1 MNETYTPSS
10 DLIVD
15 QERSTLLKDLSL
27 KLPEIILN
35 KRQLCDFEL
44 LANGAFSP
52 LQGFMVQADYES
64 VLDRM
69 RLQDGTLWPIP
80 ICLDISKTLAE
91 TLEVGQSVV
100 IRDPE
105 AFQLGMMH
113 VEDIWP
119 VNHEDEAI
127 KVYGTKD
134 PAHPGVN
141 YFFNNTGDYYI
152 GGKLEVINL
161 PIHSDFKQIRLT
173 PQEVRNT
180 YQKLGWKRIVGFHTR
195 NPIHRPQYEMTIEAM
210 KQSKANLLLLPN
222 TGISGPND
230 FDYYTRVRCYNAV
243 NKQYPPDTSLLSLL
257 PYAMRFSGAREAILH
272 AIISKNYGCTHFIVG
287 HNHAMPGN
295 GSCGNPFYES
305 QEIIAQTKAVENE
318 IGISIV
324 PFEKMVY
331 LPFEDEYRFVNQ
343 IEDKVQT
350 LHLSSGEIRKR
361 IQFGKKIPD
370 WAIFPDVEAE
380 LKKSYPPPQQ
390 QGLTIFVTGLSG
402 AGKSTI
408 ARVLYAKFLELG
420 NRPVTLLDGDIV
432 RRNLSSELNFS
443 KEHRD
448 INVRRIGFVAS
459 EITKNRG
466 VALCAPIAPYS
477 KTRAEIRKN
486 IERYGGFVEV
496 YVSTP
501 IAECEKRD
509 RKGMYAKA
517 RAGLIKGF
525 TGVDDPYEEP
535 KSAEINIDTSKIT
548 PDEAVQEILLFL
560 GQKGYI

>member
-1 MNETYTPSS
+1 MNIINKSP
-10 DLIVD
+10 DLVVSN
-15 QERSTLLKDLSL
+15 ERAILLKNLSL
-27 KLPEIILN
+27 KLPEIVLN

-52 LQGFMVQADYES
+52 LQGFMIQVDYES

-69 RLQDGTLWPIP
+69 RLQDGSLWPIP
-80 ICLDISKTLAE
+80 ICLDISQTLAE
-91 TLEVGQSVV
+91 TLEVGQSVI

-105 AFQLGMMH
+105 AFQLGMMQ

-119 VNHEDEAI
+119 VKHEDEAI
-127 KVYGTKD
+127 KVFGTKD
-134 PAHPGVN
+134 PTHPGVN
-141 YFFNNTGDYYI
+141 YLLNNTNEYYI
-152 GGKLEVINL
+152 GGKLEVISL

-173 PQEVRNT
+173 PQEVKST

-210 KQSKANLLLLPN
+210 KQMKANLLLLAN
-222 TGISGPND
+222 AGISSPND

-243 NKQYPPDTSLLSLL
+243 NKQYPPDTSLISLL

-272 AIISKNYGCTHFIVG
+272 AIIAKNYGCTHFIVG

-295 GSCGNPFYES
+295 GSSGNPFYQS
-305 QEIIAQTKAVENE
+305 KEIAEQTKSVENE
-318 IGISIV
+318 IEITIL

-331 LPFEDEYRFVNQ
+331 LPFEDEYRFINQ
-343 IEDKVQT
+343 VEDDTKT
-350 LHLSSGEIRKR
+350 LHLSAEEIRKR
-361 IQFGKKIPD
+361 IQRGKRIPD
-370 WAIFPDVEAE
+370 WAIFPQVEDV

-390 QGLTIFVTGLSG
+390 QGLTIFFTGLSG

-408 ARVLYAKFLELG
+408 ARILYAKFLELG

-432 RRNLSSELNFS
+432 RRNLSSELSFS

-448 INVRRIGFVAS
+448 INVLRIGFVAS

-466 VALCAPIAPYS
+466 IALCAPIAPYF
-477 KTRAEIRKN
+477 KTRAEVRK
-486 IERYGGFVEV
+486 
-496 YVSTP
+496 
-501 IAECEKRD
+501 
-509 RKGMYAKA
+509 
-517 RAGLIKGF
+517 
-525 TGVDDPYEEP
+525 
-535 KSAEINIDTSKIT
+535 NIDTSNIA
-548 PDEAVQEILLFL
+548 PGEAVQEILLFL